1 MADGAQATGRCGID
15 TVEIARVERLLRETP
30 AADLAKLFSAEEL
43 RDAGEGPG
51 RAASLAARFAAK
63 EACLKL
69 FPRET
74 ALGKLGQAD
83 FAVARDNYGAPRV
96 VCSPA
101 ALDVLARNRVKA
113 IALSLTHDRTSA
125 SAVALAEPSR
135 AEPSSAG
142 KLLYHLLPIRRRVI
156 LENLRR
162 VYGDAVPDEE
172 ITRLAQAHYGHLG
185 RLVLEFL
192 WFPWIPA
199 ARRAA
204 MVRVENLQALESA
217 LAQGKG
223 VLVLTGH
230 FGNFEVATAA
240 GLDSYPYARGR
251 FWFVRRPI
259 KPAWLDALLTRRFRR
274 AGFGVLPKRGGLD
287 AILDR
292 LKRRR
297 SGRVPVR
304 PACGAEGRSRGGF
317 LRPPGRNIPQPR
329 DPCAQHRRAGR
340 AGGELARARRASRA
354 AIRGG
359 ARADRIRRRERGH
372 QAQHPRLQRGTRA
385 HDPAPSGAVVV
396 GAPSL
401 EGRRGCAENRNVLRK
416 YSNRAASMTEDS
428 RYLSAITHDTS
439 PAPSNAART

>member
-83 FAVARDNYGAPRV
+83 FAVARGNYGAPRV

-135 AEPSSAG
+135 AEPSFAG
-142 KLLYHLLPIRRRVI
+142 KLLYRLLPIRRRVI

-185 RLVLEFL
+185 RLALELL

-240 GLDSYPYARGR
+240 CLDLYPHARGR

-274 AGFGVLPKRGGLD
+274 AGFGVLPKRGGLE

-292 LKRRR
+292 LTAGDLIVFPLDQHAGRKDGVVVDFFGHPAGTFRSLAILALNTRAPVVPAASWREPDGHHVLRFEEALAPIESDDVNDAIRRN
-297 SGRVPVR
+297 
-304 PACGAEGRSRGGF
+304 SRTYNAALERMI
-317 LRPPGRNIPQPR
+317 LRHPEQWWWV
-329 DPCAQHRRAGR
+329 HRRWK
-340 AGGELARARRASRA
+340 A
-354 AIRGG
+354 A
-359 ARADRIRRRERGH
+359 A
-372 QAQHPRLQRGTRA
+372 T
-385 HDPAPSGAVVV
+385 
-396 GAPSL
+396 
-401 EGRRGCAENRNVLRK
+401 VLTAK
-416 YSNRAASMTEDS
+416 VSY
-428 RYLSAITHDTS
+428 
-439 PAPSNAART
+439 

>member
-1 MADGAQATGRCGID
+1 MADGAKATGRCGID

-30 AADLAKLFSAEEL
+30 TTDLAKLFSAEEL

-63 EACLKL
+63 EACIKL

-83 FAVARDNYGAPRV
+83 FAVTRDNYGAPRV
-96 VCSPA
+96 VCSPN

-125 SAVALAEPSR
+125 SAVALAEPSH

-142 KLLYHLLPIRRRVI
+142 KLLYRLLPIRRRVI

-172 ITRLAQAHYGHLG
+172 ITRLAQAHYSHLG
-185 RLVLEFL
+185 RLVLELL
-192 WFPWIPA
+192 WFPLMPA

-240 GLDSYPYARGR
+240 VLDLYPHARGR

-259 KPAWLDALLTRRFRR
+259 KPAWLDSLLTRRFRR

-292 LKRRR
+292 LSAGDLVVFPFDQHAGRKDGVVVDFFGHPAGTFR
-297 SGRVPVR
+297 SLAILALHTGAPVVPAASWRESDGQHVLR
-304 PACGAEGRSRGGF
+304 FEEALAPIESDDVNEAIKCNSRAYNAVLERMI
-317 LRPPGRNIPQPR
+317 LRHPEQWWWV
-329 DPCAQHRRAGR
+329 HRRWKT
-340 AGGELARARRASRA
+340 A
-354 AIRGG
+354 A
-359 ARADRIRRRERGH
+359 
-372 QAQHPRLQRGTRA
+372 T
-385 HDPAPSGAVVV
+385 
-396 GAPSL
+396 
-401 EGRRGCAENRNVLRK
+401 VLTTAK
-416 YSNRAASMTEDS
+416 VSQ
-428 RYLSAITHDTS
+428 
-439 PAPSNAART
+439 

>member
-1 MADGAQATGRCGID
+1 MADGAKATGRCGID
-15 TVEIARVERLLRETP
+15 TVEIARIERLLRETP

-43 RDAGEGPG
+43 RDAGDGPG

-63 EACLKL
+63 EACIKL

-96 VCSPA
+96 VCSPN

-125 SAVALAEPSR
+125 SAVALAEPAH

-142 KLLYHLLPIRRRVI
+142 KLLYRLLPIRRRVI

-185 RLVLEFL
+185 RLVLELL
-192 WFPWIPA
+192 WFPWISA

-240 GLDSYPYARGR
+240 VLDIYPHARGR

-292 LKRRR
+292 LSAGDLVVFPFDQHAGRKDGVVVDFFGHPAGTFR
-297 SGRVPVR
+297 SLAILALDTGAPVVPAASWRESDGQHVLR
-304 PACGAEGRSRGGF
+304 FEEALAPIESDDVNEAIRCNSRAYNAALERMI
-317 LRPPGRNIPQPR
+317 LRHPEQWWWV
-329 DPCAQHRRAGR
+329 HRRWKT
-340 AGGELARARRASRA
+340 A
-354 AIRGG
+354 A
-359 ARADRIRRRERGH
+359 
-372 QAQHPRLQRGTRA
+372 T
-385 HDPAPSGAVVV
+385 
-396 GAPSL
+396 
-401 EGRRGCAENRNVLRK
+401 VLTTAK
-416 YSNRAASMTEDS
+416 VSQ
-428 RYLSAITHDTS
+428 
-439 PAPSNAART
+439 

>member
-1 MADGAQATGRCGID
+1 MTGAAGATGRCGID
-15 TVEIARVERLLRETP
+15 TVEITRVERLLRETP

-74 ALGKLGQAD
+74 ALGKLAQAD

-135 AEPSSAG
+135 AGPSSAG
-142 KLLYHLLPIRRRVI
+142 KLLYHLFPIRRRVI

-185 RLVLEFL
+185 RLALEFL
-192 WFPWIPA
+192 WFPWISA

-230 FGNFEVATAA
+230 FGSFEVATAA
-240 GLDSYPYARGR
+240 GLDSYPHARGR

-274 AGFGVLPKRGGLD
+274 VGFGVLPKRGGLE

-292 LKRRR
+292 LNAGDLVVFPFDQHAGRKDGVVVDFFGHPAGTFRSLAILALNTGAPVVPAASWREANGRHVLRFEEPLGVIESDDVNEAIRRNTR
-297 SGRVPVR
+297 AYNAALERLI
-304 PACGAEGRSRGGF
+304 
-317 LRPPGRNIPQPR
+317 LRHPEQWWWV
-329 DPCAQHRRAGR
+329 HRRWKA
-340 AGGELARARRASRA
+340 AGGR
-354 AIRGG
+354 
-359 ARADRIRRRERGH
+359 D
-372 QAQHPRLQRGTRA
+372 
-385 HDPAPSGAVVV
+385 
-396 GAPSL
+396 
-401 EGRRGCAENRNVLRK
+401 
-416 YSNRAASMTEDS
+416 
-428 RYLSAITHDTS
+428 
-439 PAPSNAART
+439 AARILSSPGEGT